1 MTDKLLEGY
10 KRFKQGYFSENK
22 EKIRELA
29 KNQTPSYVLITCCD
43 ARLEPSLIFDTE
55 PGDLFVIRNVAN
67 LVPPYEEQ
75 GSYHGTSAAL
85 QFAITVLEV
94 PEIIVLGHSRCGGIR
109 ALVEQGDKL
118 DKSTFIGK
126 WMSIVAP
133 VAQLADGSQ
142 LDDPQIY
149 NQCEQAAVGYSLCN
163 LMTFPWIAS
172 RVKEGRLK
180 LTGWHYNIYS
190 GSLKK
195 VHDQDTI
202 TTIIEASDDI
212 QPGQL

>member
-1 MTDKLLEGY
+1 MSDKLLEGY
-10 KRFKQGYFSENK
+10 KRFKDGYYAQNRD
-22 EKIRELA
+22 KIRELA
-29 KNQTPSYVLITCCD
+29 QDQRPSYVLITCCD

-67 LVPPYEEQ
+67 LVPPYEVE

-109 ALVEQGDKL
+109 SLVLDQDKMEK
-118 DKSTFIGK
+118 DSFISR

-133 VAQLADGSQ
+133 VAKLADPDK
-142 LDDPQIY
+142 LNDPKTFS
-149 NQCEQAAVGYSLCN
+149 QCEQAAVGFSLCN
-163 LMTFPWIAS
+163 LMTYPWIAS
-172 RVKEGRLK
+172 RVEAGTLK
-180 LTGWHYNIYS
+180 MNGWHYNIYS
-190 GSLKK
+190 GALKK

-202 TTIIEASDDI
+202 STIVEASDVSAD
-212 QPGQL
+212 